1 VLILKKIKGS
11 ITQVISTYKIDR
23 FPFNRANLGRL
34 LSEYYPFLSVL
45 IGFLLVSFSIG
56 PYQNGDTAWEHDA
69 VAGVLKYGLPYANG
83 NLMDQPPLGFYIQA
97 VFSKA
102 FGLSINNGTFLV
114 TLFGLGCTALV
125 YGIGKFAYNNTTGF
139 IAAALLAFSPWHLLL
154 SRSFLID
161 VPCLFFSLLSL
172 FVGLIAVRKGSL
184 LLFFVSGIVFA
195 AAFNTKLYAV
205 FTLIPLLAFF
215 FYYHPK
221 NLKRMVTWL
230 AAFVIPTL
238 LASYLWYQTIT
249 GLGMISI
256 FSHTDFITPYP
267 GTIVPTYFFVYNFLV
282 NYGLGWFFIDAIIVS
297 LFTVLVQRRLL
308 HKFLVFDLICL
319 AAVIC
324 VASVNTFLG
333 AVLDLKAPFL
343 NAFKYD
349 YQALPFFC
357 LLAASM
363 TSKSII
369 LFSSAKTK
377 LKLNKLLHYSLA
389 LAGLILVPASLFY
402 NMHFVNLFSNVD
414 YLIFRVQP
422 GVNVGYS
429 IFNLTPTDGNSVLTS
444 IQFAGFAIMLSGLF
458 WISRHKI
465 GAFQKLCRNK
475 KLKKLGNN
483 QKSKSIN
490 KNN

>member
-1 VLILKKIKGS
+1 MN
-11 ITQVISTYKIDR
+11 R
-23 FPFNRANLGRL
+23 FSFDRANLGRR
-34 LSEYYPFLSVL
+34 LSEHYPLLSVL
-45 IGFLLVSFSIG
+45 IGFLLVSFSVG
-56 PYQNGDTAWEHDA
+56 PYQNGDTTWEHDA
-69 VAGVLKYGLPYANG
+69 MSGVLKYGLPYANG

-97 VFSKA
+97 IFSKA

-114 TLFGLGCTALV
+114 TLFGLGCIALI
-125 YGIGKFAYNNTTGF
+125 YGIAKFAYNKTTGF
-139 IAAALLAFSPWHLLL
+139 IAAALLAFSPWHLIL

-161 VPCLFFSLLSL
+161 VPCLFFSLSSL
-172 FVGLIAVRKGSL
+172 FVGLIAVRRGSFR
-184 LLFFVSGIVFA
+184 LFVVSGIVFA

-205 FTLIPLLAFF
+205 FILIPLLAFF
-215 FYYHPK
+215 FYNNPK

-230 AAFVIPTL
+230 AAFSIPAL
-238 LASYLWYQTIT
+238 LSSYFWYQTIT

-282 NYGLGWFFIDAIIVS
+282 NYGLGWFFIDTIIVS
-297 LFTVLVQRRLL
+297 LLVVLVQRKLFRN
-308 HKFLVFDLICL
+308 FLVFDLICL
-319 AAVIC
+319 AAVAC
-324 VASVNTFLG
+324 VVSVNTFLG

-369 LFSSAKTK
+369 LFNSAKIK
-377 LKLNKLLHYSLA
+377 LKLNKLLHYSFA
-389 LAGLILVPASLFY
+389 LTGLFLVPASIFY
-402 NMHFVNLFSNVD
+402 NMHFVNLFSNAD

-429 IFNLTPTDGNSVLTS
+429 IFNSAPTSGNILHTS
-444 IQFAGFAIMLSGLF
+444 IQFAGFALALSGLF

-465 GAFQKLCRNK
+465 GLFRKLFH
-475 KLKKLGNN
+475 
-483 QKSKSIN
+483 SKN
-490 KNN
+490 

>member
-1 VLILKKIKGS
+1 MALKKIKVS
-11 ITQVISTYKIDR
+11 ITRVLSTYIKVR
-23 FPFNRANLGRL
+23 FSFDRANLGRL
-34 LSEYYPFLSVL
+34 LSEYYPLLSVL
-45 IGFLLVSFSIG
+45 IGFLLVSLSVG

-69 VAGVLKYGLPYANG
+69 MSGVLKYGLPYANG

-97 VFSKA
+97 VFAKA

-114 TLFGLGCTALV
+114 TLFGLGCIALV
-125 YGIGKFAYNNTTGF
+125 YGIGKFAYNKTTGF
-139 IAAALLAFSPWHLLL
+139 VASSLLAFSPWHLVL

-172 FVGLIAVRKGSL
+172 FVGLITVRRRSFK
-184 LLFFVSGIVFA
+184 LFVVSGIVFA
-195 AAFNTKLYAV
+195 VAFNTKLYAV
-205 FTLIPLLAFF
+205 FILIPLLAFF
-215 FYYHPK
+215 FYNNPK
-221 NLKRMVTWL
+221 NLKRTVTWL
-230 AAFVIPTL
+230 AAFSIPTL
-238 LASYLWYQTIT
+238 LVSYLWYQTIT

-282 NYGLGWFFIDAIIVS
+282 NYGLGWFFIDTIIVS
-297 LFTVLVQRRLL
+297 LLVVLVQRSLF

-319 AAVIC
+319 AAVVC
-324 VASVNTFLG
+324 VVIVNTLLG

-369 LFSSAKTK
+369 LFNSAKTK
-377 LKLNKLLHYSLA
+377 LKLNKLLHYSIA
-389 LAGLILVPASLFY
+389 LTGLILVSASLFY
-402 NMHFVNLFSNVD
+402 SMHFVNLFSNAD

-422 GVNVGYS
+422 GVNFGYS
-429 IFNLTPTDGNSVLTS
+429 IFNSAPTIGNSIQTS
-444 IQFAGFAIMLSGLF
+444 IQFADSH
-458 WISRHKI
+458 S
-465 GAFQKLCRNK
+465 LCQ
-475 KLKKLGNN
+475 GYFG
-483 QKSKSIN
+483 
-490 KNN
+490 